1 MSDDQKGTIR
11 TTSDGGI
18 SGEHDSPEPFEFL
31 VGPTTSDQFNTARL
45 RLIPIACWRVDDIRF
60 SFGSSFVDADPST
73 DPDSTPGDIRAELQ
87 HLVTL
92 LRDHPSC
99 PLSVFGHADPV
110 GTDDYNKLL
119 SGRRAI
125 AIYALLISNTDPGI
139 AVKMWQYI
147 SGKEKWGSNQQD
159 TMRAVT
165 GSSVGTQDSEL
176 MKAYMQKLCPPEL
189 KLSKTDFLA
198 RGADSGGKGD
208 FQGCGEFNPVL
219 LFSQEKQARFDQASK
234 GDRNKPENQAT
245 LAERNGA
252 NAPNRRVM
260 VLMFRKGS
268 RIDPAKWPC
277 PTATESIAGCKKRF
291 WSDGEIRR
299 SVHPPGTDRKFE
311 DTQDTFACRFYQR
324 ISDGSPCHVLTDS
337 CWPANYEKE
346 ISTPSYGRYSQ
357 PFKKDG
363 TPQNYT
369 DKVQYKLYV
378 PVRTGTSITVEIRF
392 KEEPQAGVSAAE
404 VTAAKTKLETG
415 VETYWSDRFTLEVDD
430 PVCGNKSFLVKYK
443 VTWVSSNQ
451 HYTVKIHTAYPRE
464 GVTGDVMN
472 VSKTTSDWTYAHEV
486 AHCFG
491 LPDEYSYTA
500 DNETVKYF
508 KPDGT
513 LDAAIA
519 APPGGKPKNAPDA
532 TIMSAVDNTVRLERH
547 GWNIAI
553 ETQELL
559 TAKLGRKIQCSIN

>member
-1 MSDDQKGTIR
+1 
-11 TTSDGGI
+11 
-18 SGEHDSPEPFEFL
+18 
-31 VGPTTSDQFNTARL
+31 
-45 RLIPIACWRVDDIRF
+45 
-60 SFGSSFVDADPST
+60 
-73 DPDSTPGDIRAELQ
+73 
-87 HLVTL
+87 
-92 LRDHPSC
+92 
-99 PLSVFGHADPV
+99 
-110 GTDDYNKLL
+110 
-119 SGRRAI
+119 
-125 AIYALLISNTDPGI
+125 
-139 AVKMWQYI
+139 
-147 SGKEKWGSNQQD
+147 
-159 TMRAVT
+159 
-165 GSSVGTQDSEL
+165 
-176 MKAYMQKLCPPEL
+176 
-189 KLSKTDFLA
+189 
-198 RGADSGGKGD
+198 
-208 FQGCGEFNPVL
+208 
-219 LFSQEKQARFDQASK
+219 
-234 GDRNKPENQAT
+234 
-245 LAERNGA
+245 
-252 NAPNRRVM
+252 M
-260 VLMFRKGS
+260 VLMFRRS
-268 RIDPAKWPC
+268 VTHPAKWPC
-277 PTATESIAGCKKRF
+277 PHRYREHRWLQETFLVRRRNPA
-291 WSDGEIRR
+291 R

-443 VTWVSSNQ
+443 VTVGLVQ
-451 HYTVKIHTAYPRE
+451 PALHRE
-464 GVTGDVMN
+464 NSHGLPERRRNGRRHERFKNDFRL
-472 VSKTTSDWTYAHEV
+472 DDAHEV

-547 GWNIAI
+547 GCNIAI